1 MNAYELTKGRRESL
15 RGRQQNSKQ
24 PGPKSAPEIP
34 PLPLHPYAERVL
46 QELRD
51 RVPWETEFLQSVEEV
66 FDSVSLVLEQ
76 NPQYEEARIL
86 ERIIEPE
93 RAISFRVSWV
103 DDQNRTNVNRGYRVQ
118 FNNALGPYKGGTRF
132 HASVNLGSLKFL
144 GFEQTFKNALTG
156 LSLGGGKGG
165 ADFQFRG
172 RTDNE
177 IMRFCQSYM
186 TTLFHHIGP
195 DTDVPA
201 GDIGVGAREIGY
213 LFGQYKRLTTT
224 FDGTL
229 TGKGLDWGGSR
240 MRPEATGYGVAYF
253 VEEMLRGSHESL
265 DGKIVTVSGFGNVA
279 WGAVKKVTE
288 LGGKVVTLSGPDGF
302 VYDPDG
308 VRGDKIEFMREMR
321 FGGRDEVQQYADRY
335 HVSFHPSARPW
346 VVPCDV
352 ALPCAIQN
360 ELDGDDAKML
370 VANGCRCVV
379 EGANMPT
386 TPAAIHILQK
396 SGMLYAPGKAS
407 NAGGVAVSGLEMAQN
422 REGQGWSAERVDRTL
437 HSIMANIHE
446 ICTTSAARYGR
457 AGDYLVGANIG
468 GFTRVADAMLDQGVV

>member
-1 MNAYELTKGRRESL
+1 MNAYELTKGR
-15 RGRQQNSKQ
+15 
-24 PGPKSAPEIP
+24 SAPIKGRRQKSGLQAIP
-34 PLPLHPYAERVL
+34 EARPAKMHPYAARVL
-46 QELRD
+46 KELQG
-51 RVPWETEFLQSVEEV
+51 RVPWEVEFLQSVEEV

-76 NPQYEEARIL
+76 NPQYEDAKIL

-93 RAISFRVSWV
+93 RAISFRVAWV
-103 DDQNRTNVNRGYRVQ
+103 DDQNMVNVNRGYRVQ

-132 HASVNLGSLKFL
+132 HSSVNLGSLKFL

-156 LSLGGGKGG
+156 ISLGGGKGG

-186 TTLFHHIGP
+186 TTLYHHIGP
-195 DTDVPA
+195 DMDVPA

-213 LFGQYKRLTTT
+213 LFGQYKRLTGN

-229 TGKGLDWGGSR
+229 TGKGLNWGGSR

-253 VEEMLRGSHESL
+253 VEEMLRCRHESL

-279 WGAVKKVTE
+279 WGAVQKVTE

-302 VYDPDG
+302 IYDPDG
-308 VRGDKIEFMREMR
+308 VSGDKIEFMRTMR
-321 FGGRDEVQQYADRY
+321 FGGRDEVQQYADQY
-335 HVSFHPSARPW
+335 HVEFHPAERPW
-346 VVPCDV
+346 IVPCDV

-360 ELDGDDAKML
+360 ELDKKDAQML

-386 TPAAIHILQK
+386 TPEAVQVLQD

-422 REGQGWSAERVDRTL
+422 REGQGWSSARVDTTL
-437 HSIMANIHE
+437 HSIMVNIHE
-446 ICTTSAARYGR
+446 ICTTSAERHGR
-457 AGDYLVGANIG
+457 AGDYVVGANIG

>member
-1 MNAYELTKGRRESL
+1 MNAYELTKGRREPGKGK
-15 RGRQQNSKQ
+15 RQRFGPPKKAEGRAGN
-24 PGPKSAPEIP
+24 
-34 PLPLHPYAERVL
+34 LHPYASRVL
-46 QELRD
+46 QELRN

-66 FDSVSLVLEQ
+66 FDSVSLVLEL
-76 NPQYEEARIL
+76 NPQYEEGHIL
-86 ERIIEPE
+86 ERITEPE
-93 RAISFRVSWV
+93 RAISFRVAWV
-103 DDQNRTNVNRGYRVQ
+103 DDQNRINVNRGYRVQ

-132 HASVNLGSLKFL
+132 HSSVTLGSLKFL

-195 DTDVPA
+195 ETDVPA

-253 VEEMLRGSHESL
+253 VEEMLRGRHESL

-288 LGGKVVTLSGPDGF
+288 LGGKVVTISGPDGF
-302 VYDPDG
+302 IYDPDG
-308 VRGDKIEFMREMR
+308 VSGDKIEFMREMR
-321 FGGRDEVQQYADRY
+321 FGGRDEVEQYADRY
-335 HVSFHPSARPW
+335 HVKFHPAERPW
-346 VVPCDV
+346 IVPCDV

-360 ELDGDDAKML
+360 ELNEQDATTL
-370 VANGCRCVV
+370 VVNGCRCVA

-386 TPAAIHILQK
+386 TPEAVKTLQD

-422 REGQGWSAERVDRTL
+422 REGQGWSAERVDKTL
-437 HSIMANIHE
+437 HTIMANIHE
-446 ICTTSAARYGR
+446 ICTTSAERHGR
-457 AGDYLVGANIG
+457 RGDYVVGANIG

>member
-1 MNAYELTKGRRESL
+1 MYTNELIQGARALNKGRHQTWSPPSKPM
-15 RGRQQNSKQ
+15 RQ
-24 PGPKSAPEIP
+24 PV
-34 PLPLHPYAERVL
+34 PLHPYAVRVL
-46 QELRD
+46 AELKN
-51 RVPWETEFLQSVEEV
+51 RVPWEVEFLQSVEEV

-76 NPQYEEARIL
+76 NPHYEEARIL

-93 RAISFRVSWV
+93 QAISFRVVWT
-103 DDQNRTNVNRGYRVQ
+103 DDQNKVNVNRGYRVQ

-132 HASVNLGSLKFL
+132 HSSVSLGSLKFL

-156 LSLGGGKGG
+156 ISLGGGKGG

-172 RTDNE
+172 RSDNE

-186 TTLFHHIGP
+186 TILFHHIGP
-195 DTDVPA
+195 ETDVPA

-213 LFGQYKRLTTT
+213 LFGQYKRLTNT

-229 TGKGLDWGGSR
+229 TGKGLNWGGSR

-253 VEEMLRGSHESL
+253 TEEMLRDRHESL

-279 WGAVKKVTE
+279 WGAVQKVTE

-302 VYDPDG
+302 IYDPDG
-308 VRGDKIEFMREMR
+308 VSGDKIEFMREMR
-321 FGGRDEVQQYADRY
+321 FGGRDEVQQYADHFR
-335 HVSFHPSARPW
+335 VKFHPGQRPW

-360 ELDGDDAKML
+360 ELNDKDAAML
-370 VANGCRCVV
+370 VANDCRCVV

-386 TPAAIHILQK
+386 TPEAVQILQD
-396 SGMLYAPGKAS
+396 SGMLYAPGKAA

-422 REGQGWSAERVDRTL
+422 RAGQSWDAERVDATL
-437 HSIMANIHE
+437 RSIMANIHE
-446 ICTTSAARYGR
+446 ICTSSAERHGH
-457 AGDYLVGANIG
+457 AGDYVIGANIG
-468 GFTRVADAMLDQGVV
+468 GFTRVADAMLDQGAV

>member
-1 MNAYELTKGRRESL
+1 MSAYELTL
-15 RGRQQNSKQ
+15 DT
-24 PGPKSAPEIP
+24 
-34 PLPLHPYAERVL
+34 PLPVKGQRPVLAPLTRPDLQSAGLHPYASRVL
-46 QELRD
+46 AELKM
-51 RVPWETEFLQSVEEV
+51 RVPWEIEFLQSVEEV

-86 ERIIEPE
+86 ERLIEPE
-93 RAISFRVSWV
+93 RAISFRVVWT
-103 DDQNRTNVNRGYRVQ
+103 DDENRVNVNRGYRVQ

-132 HASVNLGSLKFL
+132 HSSVSLGSLKFL

-156 LSLGGGKGG
+156 ISLGGGKGG

-172 RTDNE
+172 RSDNE

-186 TTLFHHIGP
+186 TTLFHHIGAE
-195 DTDVPA
+195 TDVPA

-213 LFGQYKRLTTT
+213 LFGQYKRLTGN

-229 TGKGLDWGGSR
+229 TGKGLNWGGSR

-253 VEEMLRGSHESL
+253 TEEMLRGRHESL
-265 DGKIVTVSGFGNVA
+265 EGKTVTVSGFGNVA
-279 WGAVKKVTE
+279 WGAVQKVTE

-302 VYDPDG
+302 IYDPAG
-308 VRGDKIEFMREMR
+308 IRGDKIDFMREMR
-321 FGGRDEVQQYADRY
+321 VGGRDEVQQYAEHY
-335 HVSFHPSARPW
+335 HVDFHPGQRPW

-360 ELDGDDAKML
+360 ELDENDASRL
-370 VANGCRCVV
+370 VGNGCRCVV

-386 TPAAIHILQK
+386 NPGAVNILQS
-396 SGMLYAPGKAS
+396 SGMLYAPGKAA

-422 REGQGWSAERVDRTL
+422 RTGQSWDAKRVDAML
-437 HSIMANIHE
+437 HSIMANIHD
-446 ICTTSAARYGR
+446 ICTTAAARHGR
-457 AGDYLVGANIG
+457 AGDYVVGANIG
-468 GFTRVADAMLDQGVV
+468 GFTRVADAMLDQGAV